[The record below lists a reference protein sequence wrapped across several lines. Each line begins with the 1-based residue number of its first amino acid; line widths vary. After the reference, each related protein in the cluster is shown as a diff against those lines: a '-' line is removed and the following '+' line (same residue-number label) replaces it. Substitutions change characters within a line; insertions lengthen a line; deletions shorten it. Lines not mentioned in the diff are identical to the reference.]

1 MTDLTDEALD
11 ALVKLL
17 NERPY
22 RMGGESN
29 DEMKLRRQSDRER
42 AAAAIT
48 ALRQREATA
57 VAGAIEAAANAC
69 DKQAVVFASPDYAGP
84 SLIAASS
91 ERFACNSCATAIR
104 ALHTDATRAALDRV
118 RAEEMRE
125 AAAWHIR
132 QADAAM
138 GALHCGSENSE
149 FRAAGRLNDMHRDA
163 ASAILAAANKLEGK
177 P

>member
-1 MTDLTDEALD
+1 MTDLTDDALD
-11 ALVKLL
+11 KLVA
-17 NERPY
+17 E
-22 RMGGESN
+22 
-29 DEMKLRRQSDRER
+29 LRDACPATQDMNHTVQGDMLYE

-177 P
+177 S